1 MTVNRF
7 NLEDAILAA
16 RQIEEDL
23 DMLSK
28 ALIDWPNQQMDEND
42 IHNYVFGIQMVTKLR
57 NENLWQTFKEE
68 FELDEYNRG
77 KYYTDGW
84 DEFFGD
90 GDNED
95 SQTGT
100 SVPSGDLPIP
110 SFLREDA
117 K

>member
-1 MTVNRF
+1 MTANRF

-28 ALIDWPNQQMDEND
+28 ALMDWPNQQMDEND

-57 NENLWQTFKEE
+57 NENLWQTFKKE
-68 FELDEYNRG
+68 FELDEYRPAAH
-77 KYYTDGW
+77 YTDEW
-84 DEFFGD
+84 DEYLD
-90 GDNED
+90 DEDDN
-95 SQTGT
+95 QT
-100 SVPSGDLPIP
+100 GDLPIP

>member
-1 MTVNRF
+1 MNVNRL
-7 NLEDAILAA
+7 NLESAILAA
-16 RQIEEDL
+16 LQVEEDL
-23 DMLSK
+23 GMLSK
-28 ALIDWPNQQMDEND
+28 ALVDWPNQKMDEND

-90 GDNED
+90 EKED
-95 SQTGT
+95 AQTGA

-110 SFLREDA
+110 KFLREDA
-117 K
+117 A